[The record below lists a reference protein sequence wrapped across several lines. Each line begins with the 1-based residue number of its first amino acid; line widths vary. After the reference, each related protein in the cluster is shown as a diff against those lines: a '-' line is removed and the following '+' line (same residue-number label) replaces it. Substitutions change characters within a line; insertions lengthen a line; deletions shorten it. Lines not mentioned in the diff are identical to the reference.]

1 MHTKEELIALGRIL
15 ETVDVFEERIHLN
28 FIPDAKNSERVYA
41 QVRSSCCFTKG
52 KRKWYGKYVGP
63 KGRYTQERVDRATD
77 ALKKAYLQD
86 LEKHL
91 AVYDYKLEHFLKL
104 DDFL

>member
-15 ETVDVFEERIHLN
+15 ETMDVFEKRIHLN

-52 KRKWYGKYVGP
+52 KRKWYAKYVGP
-63 KGRYTQERVDRATD
+63 KGKYTQDRIDKATV
-77 ALKKAYLQD
+77 AIKKAYMDD
-86 LEKHL
+86 LGKQL
-91 AVYDYKLEHFLKL
+91 SVYNYKIE
-104 DDFL
+104 DFT